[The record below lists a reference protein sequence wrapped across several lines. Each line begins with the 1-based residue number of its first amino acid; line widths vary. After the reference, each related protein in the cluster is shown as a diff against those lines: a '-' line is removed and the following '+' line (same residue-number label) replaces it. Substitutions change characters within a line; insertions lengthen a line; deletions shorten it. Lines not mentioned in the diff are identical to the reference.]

1 MATGG
6 AAQFGGEG
14 CVKGKGFAVGIADE
28 HLLWARREGGGGYGE
43 RAGVFESDGGRL
55 AAEGNRCASLQA
67 ATESLAPTINF
78 A

>member
-28 HLLWARREGGGGYGE
+28 DLLWARREGGGWDGTFT
-43 RAGVFESDGGRL
+43 RKLPNMRGVQEKRRGF
-55 AAEGNRCASLQA
+55 AS
-67 ATESLAPTINF
+67 APPLVPRRPMMKS
-78 A
+78 